1 MLRALGLALLLVFST
16 QTAAVAAPQQG
27 VRASYAAAI
36 RGTDNHIDAAA
47 TIDRL
52 QTMHANTYAY
62 LVLRDTDWGDLQA
75 SFAAAAQAA
84 GITLWIY
91 LVPPSE
97 CPPDTT
103 CSGYLPYKKD
113 YAAWGRAIASLAVQY
128 PVVKAWAIDD
138 FNANSAFFTPAY
150 TGQIRAAARSI
161 SPSLDL
167 YPVVYYTALT
177 QSFVDSYGS
186 VIDSVIFP
194 YRDDPLRNTQWTA
207 TLRGQLDTISA
218 RLATKGRKPI
228 LMVYATTLSNT
239 MLPPDVAYVR
249 TVTSVGMEYANAGKI
264 AGVIQ
269 YALQLLPDRP
279 LGANQSHGAG
289 LGALVFTVRA
299 NQATTAGSYASAV
312 ATLRLDAGSTSCRMV
327 LWHTDNRQTSSPLGY
342 HLKQAIVAGT
352 LVWQRD
358 VASEETDW
366 YTSSPVELGSYFVN
380 GAAALTLR
388 LWEKAA
394 VTNYNVTARFDD
406 ITLTGCS
413 VSNPG
418 FETSGQAGG
427 WTLGRGGNG
436 AVLGSVYTYDPV
448 YSTTVL
454 NAVAQLYQ

>member
-1 MLRALGLALLLVFST
+1 MMLRALGLALLLVFSI
-16 QTAAVAAPQQG
+16 QTAAVAAPQPG

-47 TIDRL
+47 TIARL
-52 QTMHANTYAY
+52 QAMNANTYAY
-62 LVLRDTDWGDLQA
+62 LVLRDTDWGDLQSA
-75 SFAAAAQAA
+75 FAAAAQAA

-113 YAAWGRAIASLAVQY
+113 YAAWGRAIATLAVQY

-138 FNANSAFFTPAY
+138 FNANSGFFTPAY
-150 TGQIRAAARSI
+150 TGQIRAAARAI
-161 SPSLDL
+161 SPTLDL

-194 YRDDPLRNTQWTA
+194 YRDDPLRNTQWTG
-207 TLRGQLDTISA
+207 TLRAQLDTVSQ

-239 MLPPDVAYVR
+239 VLPPDVAYVR
-249 TVTSVGMEYANAGKI
+249 TLTTIGMQYTAAGTI

-269 YALQLLPDRP
+269 YALPLTPGRP
-279 LGANQSHGAG
+279 LGANQSHGSG

-299 NQATTAGSYASAV
+299 DQATTAGSYAAAV
-312 ATLRLDAGSTSCRMV
+312 ATVRLNSGSTSCRMV
-327 LWHTDNRQTSSPLGY
+327 LWHSDNRQTSSPIGY
-342 HLKQAIVAGT
+342 HIKQAIVGGT

-358 VASEETDW
+358 VASEETAW
-366 YTSSPVELGSYFVN
+366 YTSAPLELAPYFSN

-388 LWEKAA
+388 LWEKAGVSNYH
-394 VTNYNVTARFDD
+394 VTVRFDD

-413 VSNPG
+413 VSNPT
-418 FETSGQAGG
+418 FETAGG
-427 WTLGRGGNG
+427 WTLSRGGNG
-436 AVLGSVYTYDPV
+436 GVLGSVYTYDPA